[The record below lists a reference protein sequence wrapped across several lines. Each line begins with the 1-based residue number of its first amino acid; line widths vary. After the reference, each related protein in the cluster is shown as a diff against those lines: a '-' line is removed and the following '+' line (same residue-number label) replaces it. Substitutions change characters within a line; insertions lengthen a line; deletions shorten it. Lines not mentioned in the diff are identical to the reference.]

1 MHLKR
6 FNKNFELNEVI
17 ITLQSDGVLVLDNY
31 FDLEFI
37 NLLKKEYQN
46 ILDKKD
52 DSNDR
57 SIYTHADKDYVFVK
71 SVSIKEPSQI
81 NNYHCLKTITK
92 DINFYELTSKYF
104 NKKFYYQKFFL
115 AKTKFT
121 SDTKEIFD
129 KKNTYI
135 PHTDELHFLK
145 FFIYLD
151 DTDEKNGC
159 FFALPKTHKN
169 NKKIRREWISDGKH
183 RNLRD
188 KEVYDKTNKLLP
200 VRAKKGSVIVFDTDV
215 THRAGVI
222 ESKELSR
229 NVVRLDAFCPHEN
242 YELKYQKAT
251 LKIKKIYRSILRT
264 LNL

>member
-104 NKKFYYQKFFL
+104 NKKFYY
-115 AKTKFT
+115 
-121 SDTKEIFD
+121 
-129 KKNTYI
+129 
-135 PHTDELHFLK
+135 
-145 FFIYLD
+145 
-151 DTDEKNGC
+151 
-159 FFALPKTHKN
+159 
-169 NKKIRREWISDGKH
+169 KKIRREWISDGKH

>member
-57 SIYTHADKDYVFVK
+57 SIYTHADKDYAFFK

-115 AKTKFT
+115 AIQNLLMI
-121 SDTKEIFD
+121 E
-129 KKNTYI
+129 KK
-135 PHTDELHFLK
+135 
-145 FFIYLD
+145 YL
-151 DTDEKNGC
+151 
-159 FFALPKTHKN
+159 
-169 NKKIRREWISDGKH
+169 
-183 RNLRD
+183 
-188 KEVYDKTNKLLP
+188 
-200 VRAKKGSVIVFDTDV
+200 
-215 THRAGVI
+215 
-222 ESKELSR
+222 
-229 NVVRLDAFCPHEN
+229 
-242 YELKYQKAT
+242 
-251 LKIKKIYRSILRT
+251 IKKILSYHT
-264 LNL
+264 QMNFNF